1 MSHLVRRNVIISY
14 FVWLMAT
21 RTAKLLPH
29 LWNRPQDIIHV
40 PAFILFGYY
49 FAIMKLYALFTLH
62 EVRFMLLT
70 FYKFF
75 CAQFSN
81 AAFRLVGV
89 LVLVSVTRQPPQ
101 PPLITR
107 QLAQVHRQK
116 RNWFLRRRRHD
127 TQSPRLMNMNPSSCR
142 PGMRGDRQRRS
153 TFPVGCTTG
162 ILLENMS
169 SGGGTLIIHFL
180 IKRWDSSKHNES
192 HLL

>member
-89 LVLVSVTRQPPQ
+89 LVLVLATLRRLPLLLTLVRVKNSRRIHSDMQTHPHDRLHTTINRLPCTGDNQWRCRALVTRS
-101 PPLITR
+101 
-107 QLAQVHRQK
+107 
-116 RNWFLRRRRHD
+116 N
-127 TQSPRLMNMNPSSCR
+127 
-142 PGMRGDRQRRS
+142 G
-153 TFPVGCTTG
+153 
-162 ILLENMS
+162 
-169 SGGGTLIIHFL
+169 FL
-180 IKRWDSSKHNES
+180 IASI
-192 HLL
+192 